1 MSLSDKAC
9 LASVIEELKVDR
21 YLAEVV
27 CIRKVVKILKVTSK
41 DVAPDA
47 GKD

>member
-1 MSLSDKAC
+1 MSFGDEAC

-21 YLAEVV
+21 YLAEAV
-27 CIRKVVKILKVTSK
+27 CIRKVGKNLKVTSK
-41 DVAPDA
+41 DVDPDA